1 MTAAPRTHPARRDP
15 PPLVPPWAPPPV
27 TGPER
32 VMAVLDAFR
41 TSGCDILGVTEL
53 ARHTALPKTTVHRL
67 AAQLAATGMLERQ
80 GSAFRL
86 GLRLFEL
93 GALVPRQR
101 VLRDAAQGVMTE
113 LRQSTQ
119 HTVHLAIRDGADV
132 MYVEILGGPDAPVT
146 PVHVGGRWPLHATA
160 VGKAILAFS
169 SREEV
174 DALLR
179 TDLARVSRRT
189 VHAPGLLGA
198 ELVTVR
204 RTGSAFDREE
214 SQAGLV
220 CVASPILDASG
231 VVASLS
237 LSGWSTRM
245 RLTQIAATVHRA
257 AAVISRRLCPGPPIG
272 QSIHTSDTPPVRGA
286 GQRN

>member
-1 MTAAPRTHPARRDP
+1 
-15 PPLVPPWAPPPV
+15 
-27 TGPER
+27 
-32 VMAVLDAFR
+32 MAVLDAFR
-41 TSGCDILGVTEL
+41 TSGCDVLGVTEL

-67 AAQLAATGMLERQ
+67 ATRLVATGMLERQ
-80 GSAFRL
+80 GAAFRL

-101 VLRDAAQGVMTE
+101 VLRDAAQTVMADLCQTT
-113 LRQSTQ
+113 R

-132 MYVEILGGPDAPVT
+132 MYVDILAGPDAPAT
-146 PVHVGGRWPLHATA
+146 PVHIGGRWPLHATA
-160 VGKAILAFS
+160 LGKAILAFS
-169 SREEV
+169 PREDV
-174 DALLR
+174 DAVLR

-189 VHAPGLLGA
+189 VNAPGLLGA
-198 ELVTVR
+198 ELATVR

-220 CVASPILDASG
+220 CVASPILDGHG

-245 RLTQIAATVHRA
+245 RYTQVAATVHRA
-257 AAVISRRLCPGPPIG
+257 AAVISRRLYVDQPIG
-272 QSIHTSDTPPVRGA
+272 S
-286 GQRN
+286 